1 MSYKTK
7 FLKIAVPL
15 LVIIFGIVIMV
26 TLVSRRP
33 APNREIRND
42 PGMLVQVFR
51 AEKKNTEIT
60 VKGTGT
66 VEAAQE
72 VSVIPQVSGRV
83 NSISPKL
90 VVGGLFNE
98 GEILFEIEDTDY
110 RLALERAIADRA
122 KAEYELATIESQ
134 ARIARAE
141 WERINKNSETSPN
154 PLVVYEPQLKNA
166 QAALASAAAS
176 VKQAELDLERTKLR
190 APFNSRVRSENIDAG
205 QYLRAGSSAAVL
217 SGTDKAEIVIPLP
230 LNDLRWLTIP
240 RQGEKKTGAPAYVQ
254 VNIGEKQHEW
264 NGHVVRSTGEVDPK
278 SRMMQI
284 VVEIHDP
291 YGLTEKKDRARPAL
305 AVGTFVDVLIK
316 GRTVKD
322 VFTIPRTAFRDN
334 STVWVM
340 DSTNKLKIRK
350 VVPLRIEKQEVIIAE
365 GIGEED
371 MIVVTNVSGAA
382 DGMKLRPMK
391 K

>member
-15 LVIIFGIVIMV
+15 LIIIFGIVIMV

-42 PGMLVQVFR
+42 PGVLVQVFR

-72 VSVIPQVSGRV
+72 VSVIPQVSGLV
-83 NSISPKL
+83 VHISPHL
-90 VVGGLFNE
+90 HVGGFFRTNDTLFK
-98 GEILFEIEDTDY
+98 IEDTDY
-110 RLALERAIADRA
+110 KLALERAIAARA

-141 WERINKNSETSPN
+141 WERINKDKQSPPN

-166 QAALASAAAS
+166 QAALASAEAD
-176 VKQAELDLERTKLR
+176 VKKAELDLERTKIR
-190 APFNSRVRSENIDAG
+190 AAFNSRVRSENIDIG
-205 QYLRAGSSAAVL
+205 QYVRTGTSVAVL
-217 SGTDKAEIVIPLP
+217 SGTDTAEIVVPLP
-230 LNDLRWLTIP
+230 LDDLRWLSIP
-240 RQGEKKTGAPAYVQ
+240 RSGDKIKGSQASVGLNVGGKWYDW
-254 VNIGEKQHEW
+254 H
-264 NGHVVRSTGEVDPK
+264 GHVVRSTGEVDPK

-391 K
+391 